1 MSKLAGLSKGFL
13 KWAVMAYIS
22 AFAALFIAQRPLV
35 FGHYAFLQPAKPAW
49 DAKLPGEKVALKT
62 ADGETLDAWY
72 IPPAHSGRAT
82 IVYFHGKSANIA
94 HKQQRM
100 AELTRDGLG
109 LFAVDYRGF
118 GASTGSPSQEGLS
131 ADADA
136 AYKWMTKRTGAEK
149 LVVFGESLGSGV
161 AVDLAARVP
170 VGALV
175 LEAPYTATVDVAVE
189 RYPLFPVRFVMWDT
203 FPSVE
208 KIARVKAPILI
219 QHGKLDIT
227 IPVKFGEQLFAAAPE
242 PKKLVLYD
250 NAGHKD
256 MPTHG
261 SFRDLKEFVTA
272 NVEHAFA
279 AR

>member
-1 MSKLAGLSKGFL
+1 MLIDIKIRQIIEHIVGVNHIRDFTNHVAHIIAAQRPIDTAKTRRIFTLCSAVSYTHLDVYKRQGFL

-62 ADGETLDAWY
+62 TDGETLDAWY

-136 AYKWMTKRTGAEK
+136 AYKWMAKRPGAEK

-161 AVDLAARVP
+161 AVDL
-170 VGALV
+170 
-175 LEAPYTATVDVAVE
+175 
-189 RYPLFPVRFVMWDT
+189 
-203 FPSVE
+203 S
-208 KIARVKAPILI
+208 LI
-219 QHGKLDIT
+219 HI
-227 IPVKFGEQLFAAAPE
+227 
-242 PKKLVLYD
+242 
-250 NAGHKD
+250 
-256 MPTHG
+256 
-261 SFRDLKEFVTA
+261 
-272 NVEHAFA
+272 
-279 AR
+279 

>member
-82 IVYFHGKSANIA
+82 IVYFHGKSASIA

-170 VGALV
+170 VGVFTAETFLIRDGKV
-175 LEAPYTATVDVAVE
+175 LGAAVREIDVRKSGFE
-189 RYPLFPVRFVMWDT
+189 RFVARAAERNSFLYGLT
-203 FPSVE
+203 VVALSVLLGWSAGA
-208 KIARVKAPILI
+208 IARKV
-219 QHGKLDIT
+219 
-227 IPVKFGEQLFAAAPE
+227 
-242 PKKLVLYD
+242 
-250 NAGHKD
+250 
-256 MPTHG
+256 
-261 SFRDLKEFVTA
+261 
-272 NVEHAFA
+272 
-279 AR
+279 